1 MNAHHKLP
9 VAWGDTTVLR
19 SRFALACCIAL
30 LVSLA
35 NIAPGMAI
43 APGTADLY
51 APVGS
56 RGPSLLDRVTE
67 AGSAIDLIPEA
78 KSLQTPSW
86 VREGLRVYYRT
97 SSATVENPFAA
108 AGDGPKPPVVRVDQ
122 AGTSAPSIVRTDVI
136 ALAPRFSATHSTL
149 FIGDLLIPW
158 DDSSSSGFAGI
169 GEFWINPAA
178 LRDVAKQSSPGLSAE
193 PIRFEVGEKVYSAMR
208 LDTAQANPARRL
220 TWVFDTS
227 TGLLLYQAQWLV
239 LADRRLA
246 HLSVAEFMSMRNMT
260 LPWEGGVTPS
270 WVKQG
275 VKLTYQGSIQTWTP
289 AGGRNMPI
297 PAMLE
302 VEMTSV
308 GRNWSAARVKRV
320 FSGNEEDQ
328 AITVY
333 SGTGLLAG
341 GFWVPRANLARLR
354 SGERLDRYD
363 PVVGSSSEV
372 GFVGAT
378 PEGVPVVA
386 IFEWGAKYKRVWIYR
401 STDGMLLYWMD
412 EKLVDPSTGMVQ
424 QAEWQLSGI

>member
-1 MNAHHKLP
+1 
-9 VAWGDTTVLR
+9 VLR
-19 SRFALACCIAL
+19 SRLVPACCIAL
-30 LVSLA
+30 LLCL
-35 NIAPGMAI
+35 IGMAPVMAI
-43 APGTADLY
+43 APGTADSRAL
-51 APVGS
+51 VSS
-56 RGPSLLDRVTE
+56 RGPSLLDRAAET
-67 AGSAIDLIPEA
+67 GSAVDLIPEA
-78 KSLQTPSW
+78 KGLQAPSW

-97 SSATVENPFAA
+97 SSATVENPFAGA
-108 AGDGPKPPVVRVDQ
+108 SDAPRPPVIRVDQ
-122 AGTSAPSIVRTDVI
+122 VSTSAPAVVRTDVI
-136 ALAPRFSATHSTL
+136 ALAPRFSATYSTI
-149 FIGDLLIPW
+149 FIGDLMIPW

-169 GEFWINPAA
+169 GEFWVNPTA
-178 LRDVAKQSSPGLSAE
+178 LRDVVKSPSPSLSAE
-193 PIRFEVGEKVYSAMR
+193 PLRFEAGGKAYSALR
-208 LDTAQANPARRL
+208 LDSAQANPKRYL
-220 TWVFDTS
+220 TWVFDAS
-227 TGLLLYQAQWLV
+227 TGLLLYQAQWLE

-246 HLSVAEFMSMRNMT
+246 HLSVAEFVSMRNMT

-270 WVKQG
+270 WVQQG
-275 VKLTYQGSIQTWTP
+275 TKLMYQGSIKTWTP
-289 AGGRNMPI
+289 AGGRNLPI

-302 VEMTSV
+302 VEMISV

-320 FSGNEEDQ
+320 FSSAEEDQ

-363 PVVGSSSEV
+363 PVIGSSSEV

-401 STDGMLLYWMD
+401 STDGVLLYWMD

-424 QAEWQLSGI
+424 QAEWQLSGQ

>member
-1 MNAHHKLP
+1 
-9 VAWGDTTVLR
+9 VLR
-19 SRFALACCIAL
+19 TRLAPACCIAL
-30 LVSLA
+30 LLCLI

-43 APGTADLY
+43 APGTTGFHS
-51 APVGS
+51 PVGS
-56 RGPSLLDRVTE
+56 RGPSLLDRSAE
-67 AGSAIDLIPEA
+67 AGSAVDLMPEA
-78 KSLQTPSW
+78 KSLQAPSW

-97 SSATVENPFAA
+97 SSATIENPFAA
-108 AGDGPKPPVVRVDQ
+108 ASNAPKPPVVRVDQ
-122 AGTSAPSIVRTDVI
+122 VSTSAPAVVRTDVI
-136 ALAPRFSATHSTL
+136 ALAPRFSATYSTI
-149 FIGDLLIPW
+149 FIGDLMIPW

-178 LRDVAKQSSPGLSAE
+178 LRDAAKRSSSGLSAE
-193 PIRFEVGEKVYSAMR
+193 PVHFEVGGKAYSALR
-208 LDTAQANPARRL
+208 LDSTQANPTRYL

-227 TGLLLYQAQWLV
+227 TGLLLYQAQWMA
-239 LADRRLA
+239 LADRGLA
-246 HLSVAEFMSMRNMT
+246 HLSVAEFVSMRNMT
-260 LPWEGGVTPS
+260 LPWDGGVTPP

-275 VKLTYQGSIQTWTP
+275 TRLTYQGSIQTWTP
-289 AGGRNMPI
+289 AGGRNIPI
-297 PAMLE
+297 PAVLE

-320 FSGNEEDQ
+320 FSSDGEDQ

-363 PVVGSSSEV
+363 PIVGSSSEV

-386 IFEWGAKYKRVWIYR
+386 IFEWGAKYKRAWIYR

-424 QAEWQLSGI
+424 QAEWQLSGE

>member
-1 MNAHHKLP
+1 M
-9 VAWGDTTVLR
+9 
-19 SRFALACCIAL
+19 
-30 LVSLA
+30 
-35 NIAPGMAI
+35 
-43 APGTADLY
+43 
-51 APVGS
+51 
-56 RGPSLLDRVTE
+56 
-67 AGSAIDLIPEA
+67 
-78 KSLQTPSW
+78 
-86 VREGLRVYYRT
+86 
-97 SSATVENPFAA
+97 
-108 AGDGPKPPVVRVDQ
+108 
-122 AGTSAPSIVRTDVI
+122 
-136 ALAPRFSATHSTL
+136 
-149 FIGDLLIPW
+149 IPW

-178 LRDVAKQSSPGLSAE
+178 LRDAAKRSSSGLSAE
-193 PIRFEVGEKVYSAMR
+193 PVHFEVGGKAYSALR
-208 LDTAQANPARRL
+208 LDSTQANPTRYL

-227 TGLLLYQAQWLV
+227 TGLLLYQAQWMA
-239 LADRRLA
+239 LADRGLA
-246 HLSVAEFMSMRNMT
+246 HLSVAEFVSMRNMT
-260 LPWEGGVTPS
+260 LPWDGGVTPP

-275 VKLTYQGSIQTWTP
+275 TRLTYQGSIQTWTP
-289 AGGRNMPI
+289 AGGRNIPI
-297 PAMLE
+297 PAVLE

-320 FSGNEEDQ
+320 FSSDGEDQ

-363 PVVGSSSEV
+363 PIVGSSSEV

-386 IFEWGAKYKRVWIYR
+386 IFEWGAKYKRAWIYR

-424 QAEWQLSGI
+424 QAEWQLSGE

>member
-1 MNAHHKLP
+1 
-9 VAWGDTTVLR
+9 
-19 SRFALACCIAL
+19 L
-30 LVSLA
+30 LCLI

-43 APGTADLY
+43 APGTTGFHS
-51 APVGS
+51 PVGS
-56 RGPSLLDRVTE
+56 RGPSLLDRSAE
-67 AGSAIDLIPEA
+67 AGSAVDLMPEA
-78 KSLQTPSW
+78 KSLQAPSW

-97 SSATVENPFAA
+97 SSATIENPFAA
-108 AGDGPKPPVVRVDQ
+108 ASNAPKPPVVRVDQ
-122 AGTSAPSIVRTDVI
+122 VSTSAPAVVRTDVI
-136 ALAPRFSATHSTL
+136 ALAPRFSATYSTI
-149 FIGDLLIPW
+149 FIGDLMIPW

-178 LRDVAKQSSPGLSAE
+178 LRDAAKRSSSGLSAE
-193 PIRFEVGEKVYSAMR
+193 PVHFEVGGKAYSALR
-208 LDTAQANPARRL
+208 LDSTQANPTRYL

-227 TGLLLYQAQWLV
+227 TGLLLYQAQWMA
-239 LADRRLA
+239 LADRGLA
-246 HLSVAEFMSMRNMT
+246 HLSVAEFVSMRNMT
-260 LPWEGGVTPS
+260 LPWDGGVTPP

-275 VKLTYQGSIQTWTP
+275 TRLTYQGSIQTWTP
-289 AGGRNMPI
+289 AGGRNIPI
-297 PAMLE
+297 PAVLE

-320 FSGNEEDQ
+320 FSSDGEDQ

-363 PVVGSSSEV
+363 PIVGSSSEV

-386 IFEWGAKYKRVWIYR
+386 IFEWGAKYKRAWIYR

-424 QAEWQLSGI
+424 QAEWQLSGE

>member
-1 MNAHHKLP
+1 M
-9 VAWGDTTVLR
+9 LR
-19 SRFALACCIAL
+19 SRLVPACCIAL
-30 LVSLA
+30 LLCL
-35 NIAPGMAI
+35 IGMAPVMAI
-43 APGTADLY
+43 APGTADSRAL
-51 APVGS
+51 VSS
-56 RGPSLLDRVTE
+56 RGPSLLDRAAET
-67 AGSAIDLIPEA
+67 GSAVDLIPEA
-78 KSLQTPSW
+78 KGLQAPSW

-97 SSATVENPFAA
+97 SSATVENPFAGA
-108 AGDGPKPPVVRVDQ
+108 SDAPRPPVIRVDQ
-122 AGTSAPSIVRTDVI
+122 VSASAPAVVRTDVI
-136 ALAPRFSATHSTL
+136 ALAPRFSATYSTI
-149 FIGDLLIPW
+149 FIGDLMIPW

-169 GEFWINPAA
+169 GEFWINPTA
-178 LRDVAKQSSPGLSAE
+178 LRDTAKRSSPALSAE
-193 PIRFEVGEKVYSAMR
+193 PVHVEVGGKAYSALR
-208 LDTAQANPARRL
+208 LDSIQANPTRYL
-220 TWVFDTS
+220 TWIFDAS
-227 TGLLLYQAQWLV
+227 TGLLLYQSQWLE

-246 HLSVAEFMSMRNMT
+246 HLSVAEFVSMRNMT

-270 WVKQG
+270 WVRQG
-275 VKLTYQGSIQTWTP
+275 AKLTYQGSIQTWTP
-289 AGGRNMPI
+289 ASGRNLPI
-297 PAMLE
+297 PAVLE

-320 FSGNEEDQ
+320 FSSDEGDQ

-363 PVVGSSSEV
+363 PVIGSSSEV

-401 STDGMLLYWMD
+401 STDGVLLYWMD

-424 QAEWQLSGI
+424 QAEWQLSGQ

>member
-1 MNAHHKLP
+1 M
-9 VAWGDTTVLR
+9 LR
-19 SRFALACCIAL
+19 SRLVPVCCIAL
-30 LVSLA
+30 LSCLIG
-35 NIAPGMAI
+35 IAPVMAI
-43 APGTADLY
+43 APGAADSHAL
-51 APVGS
+51 VGS
-56 RGPSLLDRVTE
+56 RGTSLLDRAAET
-67 AGSAIDLIPEA
+67 GSAVDLIPEA
-78 KSLQTPSW
+78 KGLQAPSW

-97 SSATVENPFAA
+97 SSATIENPFSGASDA
-108 AGDGPKPPVVRVDQ
+108 PRLPVIRVDQ
-122 AGTSAPSIVRTDVI
+122 VSTSAPAVVRTDVI
-136 ALAPRFSATHSTL
+136 ALAPRFSATYSTI
-149 FIGDLLIPW
+149 FIGDLMIPW

-178 LRDVAKQSSPGLSAE
+178 LRDTAKRSSPGLSAE
-193 PIRFEVGEKVYSAMR
+193 PLHFEIGGKAYSAMR
-208 LDTAQANPARRL
+208 LDSAQANPTRYL
-220 TWVFDTS
+220 TWIFDAS
-227 TGLLLYQAQWLV
+227 TGLLLYQSQWLE

-246 HLSVAEFMSMRNMT
+246 HLSVAEFVSMRNMT

-275 VKLTYQGSIQTWTP
+275 AKLTYQGSIQTWTP
-289 AGGRNMPI
+289 AGGRNLPI
-297 PAMLE
+297 PAVLE

-320 FSGNEEDQ
+320 FSSDEEDQ

-363 PVVGSSSEV
+363 PVIGSSSEV

-401 STDGMLLYWMD
+401 STDGVLLYWMD
-412 EKLVDPSTGMVQ
+412 EKLVDPSMGMVQ
-424 QAEWQLSGI
+424 QAEWQLSGQ

>member
-1 MNAHHKLP
+1 M
-9 VAWGDTTVLR
+9 LR
-19 SRFALACCIAL
+19 SRLVPTCCITL
-30 LVSLA
+30 LLCLI
-35 NIAPGMAI
+35 NITPVMAI
-43 APGTADLY
+43 APGTVDSR

-56 RGPSLLDRVTE
+56 RGPSLLDRAAETS
-67 AGSAIDLIPEA
+67 SAVDLIPEA
-78 KSLQTPSW
+78 KSLQAPSW

-97 SSATVENPFAA
+97 SSATIENPFAA
-108 AGDGPKPPVVRVDQ
+108 AADAPKPPVIRVDQ
-122 AGTSAPSIVRTDVI
+122 VSTSAPAVVRTDVV
-136 ALAPRFSATHSTL
+136 ALAPRFSATYSTI
-149 FIGDLLIPW
+149 FIGDLMIPW

-178 LRDVAKQSSPGLSAE
+178 LRDTAKRSSPGLSTE
-193 PIRFEVGEKVYSAMR
+193 PVHFEVGGKVYSALR
-208 LDTAQANPARRL
+208 LDSTQTNPKRYL
-220 TWVFDTS
+220 TWIFDTS
-227 TGLLLYQAQWLV
+227 TGLLLYQAQWLE

-246 HLSVAEFMSMRNMT
+246 HLSVAEFVSMRNMT

-270 WVKQG
+270 WVQQG
-275 VKLTYQGSIQTWTP
+275 AKLTYQGSIRTWTP
-289 AGGRNMPI
+289 ASGRNIPI
-297 PAMLE
+297 PAVLE
-302 VEMTSV
+302 VEMISI

-320 FSGNEEDQ
+320 FSSDEEDQ

-333 SGTGLLAG
+333 SGAGLLAG

-363 PVVGSSSEV
+363 PVIGSSSEV

-424 QAEWQLSGI
+424 QAEWQLSGQ

>member
-1 MNAHHKLP
+1 
-9 VAWGDTTVLR
+9 VLR
-19 SRFALACCIAL
+19 SRIAPACYMAL
-30 LVSLA
+30 LLCLI
-35 NIAPGMAI
+35 NIAPSVASFH
-43 APGTADLY
+43 

-56 RGPSLLDRVTE
+56 RGPNLLDRAAE
-67 AGSAIDLIPEA
+67 AGSAVDLIPEA
-78 KSLQTPSW
+78 KGLQAPSW

-97 SSATVENPFAA
+97 SSATIENPFAEA
-108 AGDGPKPPVVRVDQ
+108 DDVPKPPVIRVDQ
-122 AGTSAPSIVRTDVI
+122 VSASAPAVVRTDVI
-136 ALAPRFSATHSTL
+136 ALAPRFSATYSTI
-149 FIGDLLIPW
+149 FIGDLMIPW

-178 LRDVAKQSSPGLSAE
+178 LRNVVKQSSSGLSTE
-193 PIRFEVGEKVYSAMR
+193 PVRLELGGKAYSALR
-208 LDTAQANPARRL
+208 LDSTQANPTRYL
-220 TWVFDTS
+220 TWIFDAS
-227 TGLLLYQAQWLV
+227 TGLLLYQAQWLE

-246 HLSVAEFMSMRNMT
+246 HLSVAEFVSMRNMT

-270 WVKQG
+270 WVQQG
-275 VKLTYQGSIQTWTP
+275 AKLTYRGSIQTWTP
-289 AGGRNMPI
+289 AGGRNIPI

-302 VEMTSV
+302 VEMTSI

-320 FSGNEEDQ
+320 FSSNEEDQ

-363 PVVGSSSEV
+363 PVTGSSSEV

-386 IFEWGAKYKRVWIYR
+386 IFEWGAKYKRAWIYR
-401 STDGMLLYWMD
+401 STDGVLLYWMD

-424 QAEWQLSGI
+424 QAEWQLSGQ